1 MKTAY
6 RAEHKGWV
14 CGGCLT
20 VLVALLAVANLW
32 MGSVDIPAEAVGRIL
47 LGCEV
52 DNEAWAFIV
61 RESRVPLCVTALLSG
76 AALSVSGLMLQ
87 TAFGNPLAD
96 PSILGISSG
105 ASLGVALVMLAGGG
119 TVAAG
124 AFSLSGFLAAVL
136 GALVGALVVMG
147 LILFLSTLIRSNVML
162 LIAGIMVGYIVSSA
176 ISLLNFFATAEGVH
190 SYMIWGMGNFGGV
203 SSDRLPWFSAVVAG
217 GLLWAVLLVKPLNA
231 LLLGERYAENLG
243 VNVRWVRG
251 QLLGVTGLLTAV
263 VTAFCGPVAF
273 IGLAVP
279 HVARLLLGT
288 SNHNAL
294 LPVTMLCGAA
304 VALLCNLLCILPGE
318 WGMIPLNAVT
328 PVLGAPVI
336 VYVIVR
342 QRRIKY
348 FN

>member
-1 MKTAY
+1 MKTIY

-32 MGSVDIPAEAVGRIL
+32 MGSVDIPAEAVGNIL
-47 LGCEV
+47 LGWEV

-136 GALVGALVVMG
+136 GALAGALVVMG

-203 SSDRLPWFSAVVAG
+203 SSGQLPWFSAVVAG

-279 HVARLLLGT
+279 HVARLILGT

-304 VALLCNLLCILPGE
+304 LALLCNLLCILPGE

>member
-203 SSDRLPWFSAVVAG
+203 SSGQLPWFSAVVAG

-279 HVARLLLGT
+279 HVARLILGT

>member
-20 VLVALLAVANLW
+20 MLVALLAVANLW
-32 MGSVDIPAEAVGRIL
+32 MGSVDIPAEAVGNIL
-47 LGCEV
+47 LGWEV

-124 AFSLSGFLAAVL
+124 AFSFSGFFAAVL
-136 GALVGALVVMG
+136 GALAGALVVMG

-203 SSDRLPWFSAVVAG
+203 SSGQLPWFSAVVAG

-243 VNVRWVRG
+243 VNVRWARG

-279 HVARLLLGT
+279 HVARLILGT

>member
-1 MKTAY
+1 MKTIY

-124 AFSLSGFLAAVL
+124 AFSFSGFLAAVL
-136 GALVGALVVMG
+136 GALAGALVVMG

-203 SSDRLPWFSAVVAG
+203 PSAQLPWFSAVVAG

-279 HVARLLLGT
+279 HVARLILGT

>member
-1 MKTAY
+1 MKTIY

>member
-1 MKTAY
+1 MKTIY

-124 AFSLSGFLAAVL
+124 VFSLSGFLAAVL

>member
-6 RAEHKGWV
+6 WAEHKGWV
-14 CGGCLT
+14 CGGCLV
-20 VLVALLAVANLW
+20 VLVALLTVANLW
-32 MGSVDIPAEAVGRIL
+32 MGSVEIPAEAVGNIL
-47 LGCEV
+47 LGWEV

-124 AFSLSGFLAAVL
+124 AFSFSGFFAAVL
-136 GALVGALVVMG
+136 GALAGALVVMG

>member
-203 SSDRLPWFSAVVAG
+203 SSGQLPWFSAVVAG

>member
-20 VLVALLAVANLW
+20 VLVALLTVANLW
-32 MGSVDIPAEAVGRIL
+32 MGSVDIPAEAVGNIL
-47 LGCEV
+47 LGWEV

-124 AFSLSGFLAAVL
+124 AFSFSGFFAAVL
-136 GALVGALVVMG
+136 GALAGALVVMG

-203 SSDRLPWFSAVVAG
+203 SSDRLPWFSAAVAG

>member
-6 RAEHKGWV
+6 RAGCKGWV

-124 AFSLSGFLAAVL
+124 AFSFSGFLAAVL
-136 GALVGALVVMG
+136 GALAGALVVMG

-203 SSDRLPWFSAVVAG
+203 SSAQLPWFSAVVAG

-231 LLLGERYAENLG
+231 LLLGERYAGNLG

>member
-6 RAEHKGWV
+6 RAGRKGWA
-14 CGGCLT
+14 CGGCLA

-32 MGSVDIPAEAVGRIL
+32 MGSVDIPAGAVGRIL
-47 LGCEV
+47 LGWEV

-61 RESRVPLCVTALLSG
+61 RESRVPLCATALLSG

-124 AFSLSGFLAAVL
+124 AFSFSGFFAAVL
-136 GALVGALVVMG
+136 GALAGALVVMG

-203 SSDRLPWFSAVVAG
+203 PSAQLPWFSAVVAG

-231 LLLGERYAENLG
+231 LLLGERYAGNLG

-304 VALLCNLLCILPGE
+304 VALWCNLLCILPGE

>member
-6 RAEHKGWV
+6 RAGCKGWV

-124 AFSLSGFLAAVL
+124 AFSFSGFLAAVL
-136 GALVGALVVMG
+136 GALAGALVVMG

-203 SSDRLPWFSAVVAG
+203 SSGQLPWFSAVVAG